1 MREQAAA
8 GVVPNKV
15 NFAPARAD
23 AKKILVG
30 APFDGGADST
40 LLADFR
46 KKVGALEAPDTVKA
60 KLIADATAALT
71 GPFQHGYDVLIAA
84 IAEIEHQSKAN
95 FGLWRMPDGATYYS
109 PRPDWQGGLKGN

>member
-71 GPFQHGYDVLIAA
+71 GPFKHGYDVLIAA
-84 IAEIEHQSKAN
+84 IAEIEPTSKRN
-95 FGLWRMPDGATYYS
+95 FGGWRLPED
-109 PRPDWQGGLKGN
+109 

>member
-1 MREQAAA
+1 MGEQAAA

-46 KKVGALEAPDTVKA
+46 KKVGALEAPDTVQA

-71 GPFQHGYDVLIAA
+71 GPVKHGYDALIAA
-84 IAEIEHQSKAN
+84 NAHIEPDSKS
-95 FGLWRMPDGATYYS
+95 TYDIKS
-109 PRPDWQGGLKGN
+109 CWIG

>member
-8 GVVPNKV
+8 GAVPNKV

-46 KKVGALEAPDTVKA
+46 KKVGALDASDAVKA
-60 KLIADATAALT
+60 KLLADATAALT
-71 GPFQHGYDVLIAA
+71 GPFKHGSDVLIAA
-84 IAEIEHQSKAN
+84 IDENEPQSKGN
-95 FGLWRMPDGATYYS
+95 FGVWSVHAGEANYDHR
-109 PRPDWQGGLKGN
+109 LKKEKK